1 MNRFPCYIEKENHND
16 IHVSSM
22 FILVFHPS
30 ILNTSC
36 WILPTVTPLLD
47 TDSTLPSFEDI
58 CKLQCNTIRHI
69 PAKSRPAF
77 ALILSATLRS
87 ALNANDEMSWLKLFL
102 LPKCVLVSS
111 KHRGRHPM
119 SIGHLCNLWS
129 QGRFDTLWEH
139 ATRQATPRD
148 RHPRQRSTRQ
158 SIVTAISLA
167 REGLYGKACQALTS
181 TGIAP
186 NTDTTWELLRSKHPK
201 GPSQRQQHVDP
212 RACAFNIC

>member
-16 IHVSSM
+16 IDVSSM
-22 FILVFHPS
+22 FIFPS

-36 WILPTVTPLLD
+36 WIPPTVTPLLD

-58 CKLQCNTIRHI
+58 CKLQCNTIRQI

-77 ALILSATLRS
+77 MLILSATLRS

-111 KHRGRHPM
+111 KHRGRHHTPM

-129 QGRFDTLWEH
+129 QGQFDTLWEH

-148 RHPRQRSTRQ
+148 RHLGSATQDKVLLLTYPLPCMVKLAKRSPPQGLPPTR
-158 SIVTAISLA
+158 IL
-167 REGLYGKACQALTS
+167 RGNCCG
-181 TGIAP
+181 P
-186 NTDTTWELLRSKHPK
+186 NTLRELLLLTI
-201 GPSQRQQHVDP
+201 
-212 RACAFNIC
+212 N